1 MAFIIKQHDLRPRYR
16 VKLTQTDPSNP
27 TATIPVDLTDATS
40 VRFLMST
47 GAPTAAKVDA
57 EAAFIDR
64 TAGIVE
70 YAWETGDTDTSGD
83 FSIEFEVLWGTEP
96 QTFPSQGYFTCRI
109 NADLG

>member
-47 GAPTAAKVDA
+47 ASGTTAKVDA
-57 EAAFIDR
+57 PAAFVDR
-64 TAGIVE
+64 TGGIVE
-70 YAWETGDTDTSGD
+70 YAWQAGDTDTVGD
-83 FSIEFEVLWGTEP
+83 YSIEFEVMWGTEP
-96 QTFPSQGYFTCRI
+96 QTFPSNGYFTARI